1 MNLQE
6 YVNFYKELKTLNEL
20 RVDFEE
26 KFIKLSLLDKE
37 FFDNPGKIDDL
48 FYSLNEKRL
57 DHIKNKFITLF
68 NLTNFCYSNR
78 WGSYDCQLCRMTF
91 LNESQYN
98 EHEKTSTHKNNL
110 DQCATINNS
119 IFKVYTS
126 DLKEMIKNY
135 SIFEPVVFLSIFEH
149 NSNALPW
156 RESGAKI
163 IYIENVELNNF
174 SYDNLD
180 QKLKIHKD
188 NIIKIGAFSAASNIT
203 GVYLDVDY
211 ICLIMH
217 QNNGLAFFDYA
228 TASPYVKIDMN
239 KPLPFEYRRK
249 LGFKRKFSPEE
260 EKIIFKDSLYF
271 SPHKFL
277 GGPNTPGVL
286 IIKQHVV
293 RNILIPS
300 EPGGGVVLFVRK
312 ETQKYI
318 IKKIRLTYFYKLKEK
333 QFNLLF

>member
-6 YVNFYKELKTLNEL
+6 NVNFYKELKTMHEL
-20 RVDFEE
+20 RLDFEE
-26 KFIKLSLLDKE
+26 KIAKFNFSRKDTNNNADQIDEL
-37 FFDNPGKIDDL
+37 FFNLNQIRIDN
-48 FYSLNEKRL
+48 
-57 DHIKNKFITLF
+57 IKNKFNSLF
-68 NLTNFCYSNR
+68 NLNNFCYSNR
-78 WGSYDCQLCRMTF
+78 WGSYDCVLCRMTF

-98 EHEKTSTHKNNL
+98 EHEKTSTHKSNL
-110 DQCATINNS
+110 DQCANVNNS
-119 IFKVYTS
+119 IFKFYSS
-126 DLKEMIKNY
+126 DVKEMIQNY
-135 SIFEPVVFLSIFEH
+135 NAFEPVVLLSIFEH

-163 IYIENVELNNF
+163 IYIENDESNNF
-174 SYDNLD
+174 NYVDLD
-180 QKLKIHKD
+180 EQLKYHKN

-203 GVYLDVDY
+203 GIYLDVDH
-211 ICLIMH
+211 ISLIMH

-239 KPLPFEYRRK
+239 NSLPVKYREK

-260 EKIIFKDSLYF
+260 EKMIYKDSLYF
-271 SPHKFL
+271 SPHKFV

-293 RNILIPS
+293 RNLLIPS

-312 ETQKYI
+312 EQQK
-318 IKKIRLTYFYKLKEK
+318 
-333 QFNLLF
+333 

>member
-1 MNLQE
+1 MNLHE
-6 YVNFYKELKTLNEL
+6 YVNFYKELKTMYDLRKDFGEELTKLNL
-20 RVDFEE
+20 FNNDLNNNDD
-26 KFIKLSLLDKE
+26 KL
-37 FFDNPGKIDDL
+37 DDL
-48 FYSLNEKRL
+48 FFSLNKIRL
-57 DHIKNKFITLF
+57 ENLKHKFTSLF
-68 NLTNFCYSNR
+68 NLNNFCYFNR
-78 WGSYDCQLCRMTF
+78 WGSYDCILCRMTF

-110 DQCATINNS
+110 DQCASINNS

-126 DLKEMIKNY
+126 DVKEMIKNY
-135 SIFEPVVFLSIFEH
+135 AIFEPIVFLSIFEH

-163 IYIENVELNNF
+163 IYVDNDEFNNF
-174 SYDNLD
+174 SYHDLNQQL
-180 QKLKIHKD
+180 KLYVN

-211 ICLIMH
+211 ICLLLH

-239 KPLPFEYRRK
+239 KPLPYLYREK
-249 LGFKRKFSPEE
+249 LGFKRIFTPEE
-260 EKIIFKDSLYF
+260 EKLIYKDSLYF
-271 SPHKFL
+271 SPHKFV

-286 IIKQHVV
+286 VIKQHVV
-293 RNILIPS
+293 RNLLIPS

-312 ETQKYI
+312 EQQK
-318 IKKIRLTYFYKLKEK
+318 
-333 QFNLLF
+333 

>member
-1 MNLQE
+1 MNLEE
-6 YVNFYKELKTLNEL
+6 YVNFYKELKFINDLKF
-20 RVDFEE
+20 DFEE
-26 KFIKLSLLDKE
+26 KLKKLKFVENNSE
-37 FFDNPGKIDDL
+37 KIDDL
-48 FYSLNEKRL
+48 FFSLNEKRIEF
-57 DHIKNKFITLF
+57 IKSKFISLY
-68 NLTNFCYSNR
+68 NLKNFCFSNR
-78 WGSYDCQLCRMTF
+78 WGSFDCLLCRMTF

-110 DQCATINNS
+110 DQCQSLNNN

-126 DLKEMIKNY
+126 DVKEMIKNY
-135 SIFEPVVFLSIFEH
+135 SIFEPVIFLSIFEH

-163 IYIENVELNNF
+163 IYIENDELNNF
-174 SYDNLD
+174 IYKNLEE
-180 QKLKIHKD
+180 QLKCYKE
-188 NIIKIGAFSAASNIT
+188 NIIKIGAFTAASNIT
-203 GVYLDVDY
+203 GIYLDVDY

-239 KPLPFEYRRK
+239 KPLPYEYRNE
-249 LGFKRKFSPEE
+249 LGFKKRFNSEE
-260 EKIIFKDSLYF
+260 ENLIYKDSLYF
-271 SPHKFL
+271 SPHKFI

-293 RNILIPS
+293 RNILTPS

-312 ETQKYI
+312 GQQK
-318 IKKIRLTYFYKLKEK
+318 
-333 QFNLLF
+333 